1 MNNLEISTIKQ
12 DDELIL
18 TCSGRLDAN
27 KAVYLN
33 DVINRLVRDG
43 SYHLS
48 LDLTDIEYLSSAG
61 IRTLVT
67 QYKNL
72 KTVNGHLTILKMSE
86 NVQHVLNMVGMA
98 DMLSQQPVKIK
109 SPEAKE
115 EHHTRMEMD
124 GYLFSRKTLIPD
136 GKTTVELFGHP
147 DLIFQSGFKSEHAR
161 VATSDINH
169 FAIGSGAIGVSFEE
183 CKNRF
188 GEYIMM
194 GKSVAYLPGD
204 GSKKPDYLISS
215 GKLVVSLTELFGLH
229 FQGNFSSLI
238 RFDPVNTTETI
249 GISQLAE
256 TLVKITDLDQMAIV
270 IIAES
275 DGLMGTSLNVSP
287 VDGKKIFSFPEIKET
302 VNFTTEPAHFKM
314 LTVNVGCITARV
326 KGDADKF
333 FRPLLPGKSLSGH
346 FHSAVFPYI
355 PLKKSDIDLN
365 ETLDYIFNNSELTD
379 ILHLTNDTR
388 EVTGQG
394 ESHFTKGFCWVVPV
408 ESFELH

>member
-1 MNNLEISTIKQ
+1 MNNLEISTNKQ
-12 DDELIL
+12 GDEMIL

-27 KAVYLN
+27 KAGYLN
-33 DVINRLVRDG
+33 DVIDRLVRDG
-43 SYHLS
+43 SYHIS
-48 LDLTDIEYLSSAG
+48 LDLTGIEYLSSAG

-72 KTVNGHLTILKMSE
+72 KTVNGHLSILKMSE
-86 NVQHVLNMVGMA
+86 NVQNVLNMVGMA
-98 DMLSQQPVKIK
+98 EMLSQQPAKIK
-109 SPEAKE
+109 SSAVKAKQEALIE
-115 EHHTRMEMD
+115 ID
-124 GYLFSRKTLIPD
+124 GYLFDRKTLIPD
-136 GKTTVELFGHP
+136 GKTTVELYGYP
-147 DLIFQSGFKSEHAR
+147 DLIFQSGFKPEHAR
-161 VATSDINH
+161 VAASDINH
-169 FAIGSGAIGVSFEE
+169 FAIGLGAIGVSFEE

-229 FQGNFSSLI
+229 FQGNFSFLI
-238 RFDPVNTTETI
+238 RFDPKSSMETI
-249 GISQLAE
+249 GISHLAE
-256 TLVKITDLDQMAIV
+256 TLVKLTNLDQMAIV
-270 IIAES
+270 MIAES
-275 DGLMGTSLNVSP
+275 NGLMGTSLNASP

-302 VNFTTEPAHFKM
+302 INFTTEPAHFKM
-314 LTVNVGCITARV
+314 LTVTVGYITTRE
-326 KGDADKF
+326 KGEADKF
-333 FRPLLPGKSLSGH
+333 VRPLLPGKSLSGH
-346 FHSAVFPYI
+346 IHSAVFPYI

-408 ESFELH
+408 ESFKLQ